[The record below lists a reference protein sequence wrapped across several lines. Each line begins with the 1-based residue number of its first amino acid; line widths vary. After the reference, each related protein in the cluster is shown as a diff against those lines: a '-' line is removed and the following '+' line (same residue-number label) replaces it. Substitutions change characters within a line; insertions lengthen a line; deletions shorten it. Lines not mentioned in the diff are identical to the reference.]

1 MEIYYQR
8 VVWVYSKKQIAVLA
22 LCAGKM
28 DPMVGCQKLKYLLEA
43 FASRRLFTSHVCISA
58 V

>member
-1 MEIYYQR
+1 VEIYYQR

-28 DPMVGCQKLKYLLEA
+28 DPMVGCQKLEYLLEA